1 MELRHLR
8 YFVALAEHLSFTR
21 AARQT
26 HITQSTLSHQ
36 IRQLEDEVGQRLF
49 DRVGKRVFLTEAG
62 QNLLPRILRALGE
75 LDEGLRALSPQDQV
89 LTGLL
94 RIAATH
100 TFNVNLVPAC
110 LTEFLTRNPSMRVVV
125 EELAASV
132 IEERLLAGALDLGI
146 SYRPERQQDLAF
158 EPLYDEPLD
167 LVLSPDH
174 RWATRKWVRMAELH
188 HQPVVLLSPEFTTRR
203 LLDEC
208 FRQCGAV
215 PHLVAEMN
223 TIGPILGL
231 VRRMNIVAI
240 LSRQALPED
249 GTLLSVPLETPT
261 PMRSPGVLLRRNE
274 VLPPHVASFLHTL
287 RRACD
292 GTSSPP
298 RRL

>member
-36 IRQLEDEVGQRLF
+36 IRQLEDQVGQRLF

-62 QNLLPRILRALGE
+62 QNLLPRVLRALGE

-89 LTGLL
+89 LTGWL

-146 SYRPERQQDLAF
+146 SYRPD
-158 EPLYDEPLD
+158 
-167 LVLSPDH
+167 
-174 RWATRKWVRMAELH
+174 
-188 HQPVVLLSPEFTTRR
+188 
-203 LLDEC
+203 
-208 FRQCGAV
+208 
-215 PHLVAEMN
+215 
-223 TIGPILGL
+223 
-231 VRRMNIVAI
+231 
-240 LSRQALPED
+240 
-249 GTLLSVPLETPT
+249 
-261 PMRSPGVLLRRNE
+261 
-274 VLPPHVASFLHTL
+274 
-287 RRACD
+287 
-292 GTSSPP
+292 
-298 RRL
+298 